1 MSPSGKS
8 WGPRLFFSNN
18 YLGSVGVYLVSLGW
32 HWLESLLGFIR
43 LVAQT
48 LTLTSLSLSTLIEG

>member
-1 MSPSGKS
+1 M
-8 WGPRLFFSNN
+8 
-18 YLGSVGVYLVSLGW
+18 YLVSLGW